1 MGFSPFFF
9 GELKMLNRGLDK
21 LELLRIVDAVANEKS
36 IDKEIVIGSMESA
49 IEKAALTKFGHN
61 NNIFVKIDRETGN
74 ISIQKVLE
82 VVEKVEDPSRE
93 ISLNDA
99 NKLNEKSD
107 VHKIGDKIYEDLPQ
121 IDFGRIAAQS
131 AKQVINLK
139 VREAEK
145 NRQFEEFI
153 DKQGLILSG
162 IIKRLEYGNVIVD
175 LGRAEGVIKKD
186 ELIPREI
193 LKTGDR
199 VKAYCYEVK
208 KELKG
213 HQIFLSRAHP
223 QFLAKLFF
231 QEVPEIY
238 EGVIEIKS
246 VARDPGSR
254 AKICVYSK
262 DTSIDP
268 VGACVGMRGSRVQ
281 TIVNELHG
289 EKIDIIKWTE
299 DLPTLISESL
309 SPAEIQKV
317 LIDQTNKKIDVI
329 LSEENLSKAIGRR
342 GQNVR
347 LASKLTNFEIDI
359 LTDKEDSE
367 RRQADFKEKTETL
380 IKNLEV
386 DETLGQLLVSEGFQ
400 SIEEISQANPDDIA
414 KIEAID
420 EDTAKELI
428 ERSKESLIKVKEEV
442 GKKLKELGVEDQ
454 LINLKGMTQG
464 MLVILG
470 QKNIKKLNDFADLS
484 TDELV
489 GGYDEIKGKKVR
501 LQGYLEEFSLSREEA
516 DELIMSA
523 RNIVYKK

>member
-1 MGFSPFFF
+1 
-9 GELKMLNRGLDK
+9 MLNRGLDK
-21 LELLRIVDAVANEKS
+21 LELLRIVEAVANEKS
-36 IDKEIVIGSMESA
+36 IDKELVIESMEGA
-49 IEKAALTKFGHN
+49 IQKAALTKFGN
-61 NNIFVKIDRETGN
+61 DNNILVTIDRETGE
-74 ISIQKVLE
+74 IKIQKVLD
-82 VVEKVEDPSRE
+82 VVELVEDFNKE
-93 ISLNDA
+93 INLKEA
-99 NKLNEKSD
+99 KSID
-107 VHKIGDKIYEDLPQ
+107 KKNIDLKIGDKIYEELPQ
-121 IDFGRIAAQS
+121 VDFGRIAAQS
-131 AKQVINLK
+131 AKQVISQRVK
-139 VREAEK
+139 EAEK
-145 NRQFEEFI
+145 DRQYEDFI
-153 DKQGLILSG
+153 DKQGQILSG
-162 IIKRLEYGNVIVD
+162 IIKRLEYGNVIID

-199 VKAYCYEVK
+199 IKAYCYEVK

-238 EGVIEIKS
+238 EGIIEIKS

-254 AKICVYSK
+254 AKICVASK
-262 DTSIDP
+262 DSSIDP

-281 TIVNELHG
+281 TIVNELYG

-317 LIDQTNKKIDVI
+317 LIDQENKRIDVI
-329 LSEENLSKAIGRR
+329 LTEENLSKAIGRR

-367 RRQADFKEKTETL
+367 RRQAEFKDRTESL
-380 IKNLEV
+380 IKGLEV

-400 SIEEISQANPDDIA
+400 GVEEISQAKIEDIA
-414 KIEAID
+414 KIEGID

-428 ERSKESLIKVKEEV
+428 DRSKESLIKEKEEV
-442 GKKLKELGVEDQ
+442 SKKLKELGMEDA
-454 LINLKGMTQG
+454 LTGLKGITQG
-464 MLVILG
+464 MLVLLG
-470 QKNIKKLNDFADLS
+470 SRNIKTLNDFADLS
-484 TDELV
+484 SDELI
-489 GGYDEIKGKKVR
+489 GGFDEIKGKKIR
-501 LQGYLEEFSLSREEA
+501 IDGYLEEFALSREEA
-516 DELIMSA
+516 DQLIMSA
-523 RNIVYKK
+523 REIIYK

>member
-9 GELKMLNRGLDK
+9 RSNKMLNRGLDK

-36 IDKEIVIGSMESA
+36 IDKELVIDSMESA
-49 IEKAALTKFGHN
+49 IQKAALTKFGTD
-61 NNIFVKIDRETGN
+61 NNIEVIIDRENGD
-74 ISIQKVLE
+74 IKIQKVLE
-82 VVEKVEDPSRE
+82 IVEKVEDTARE
-93 ISLNDA
+93 ISLIEAKKIDKGND
-99 NKLNEKSD
+99 L
-107 VHKIGDKIYEDLPQ
+107 KIGDKIFEELPQ

-131 AKQVINLK
+131 AKQVISTR

-145 NRQFEEFI
+145 NRQYEDFI
-153 DKQGLILSG
+153 EKQGEILSG
-162 IIKRLEYGNVIVD
+162 IIKRLEYGNVIID

-238 EGVIEIKS
+238 EGIIEIKS

-254 AKICVYSK
+254 AKICVNSK

-317 LIDQTNKKIDVI
+317 LIDQDNKRIDII
-329 LSEENLSKAIGRR
+329 LTEENLSKAIGRR

-347 LASKLTNFEIDI
+347 LASKLTNYEIDI
-359 LTDKEDSE
+359 LTDKEDSD
-367 RRQADFKEKTETL
+367 RRQVEFKDRTETL

-386 DETLGQLLVSEGFQ
+386 DETLGQLLVSEGFPSIDDLAQ
-400 SIEEISQANPDDIA
+400 SSAEDIS
-414 KIEAID
+414 KIDAID
-420 EDTAKELI
+420 EETAKELI
-428 ERSKESLIKVKEEV
+428 NRSKETLVKQKEAVAE
-442 GKKLKELGVEDQ
+442 KLKELGVEES
-454 LINLKGMTQG
+454 LISLKGMTQG

-470 QKNIKKLNDFADLS
+470 QKNIRKLSDFADLS
-484 TDELV
+484 SDELI
-489 GGYDEIKGKKVR
+489 GGFDEIKGKKIR
-501 LQGYLEEFSLSREEA
+501 IQGYLEEFSLSRKEA
-516 DELIMSA
+516 DELIMAA
-523 RNIVYKK
+523 RGIAYK

>member
-1 MGFSPFFF
+1 
-9 GELKMLNRGLDK
+9 MLNRGLDK
-21 LELLRIVDAVANEKS
+21 LELLRIVEAVANEKS
-36 IDKEIVIGSMESA
+36 IDKEIVMESMEMA
-49 IEKAALTKFGHN
+49 IQKAALTKFGN
-61 NNIFVKIDRETGN
+61 DNDIEVTIDREDGQ
-74 ISIQKVLE
+74 IKIKKVIT
-82 VVEKVEDPSRE
+82 VVEIVEDPNKE
-93 ISLNDA
+93 ISTKDLKGKD
-99 NKLNEKSD
+99 KDL
-107 VHKIGDKIYEDLPQ
+107 KIGDKIFEELPQ
-121 IDFGRIAAQS
+121 VDFGRIAAQG
-131 AKQVINLK
+131 AKQVISLRVK
-139 VREAEK
+139 EAEK
-145 NRQFEEFI
+145 NRQYEDFV
-153 DKQGLILSG
+153 DKQGQILSG
-162 IIKRLEYGNVIVD
+162 IIKRLEYGNVIID

-193 LKTGDR
+193 LKNGDR

-208 KELKG
+208 KEIKG

-238 EGVIEIKS
+238 EGIIEIKA

-254 AKICVYSK
+254 AKICVSSQ
-262 DTSIDP
+262 DGSIDP

-317 LIDQTNKKIDVI
+317 LIDQDNKRIDVI

-367 RRQADFKEKTETL
+367 RRQADFKERTETL

-400 SIEEISQANPDDIA
+400 GIEEISQAQPDDIA
-414 KIEAID
+414 KIEGID
-420 EDTAKELI
+420 EGTAEELI
-428 ERSKESLIKVKEEV
+428 NRSKENLVKEKEQV
-442 GKKLKELGVEDQ
+442 SKKLIELGVEEQ
-454 LINLKGMTQG
+454 LLKLKGLTQG
-464 MLVILG
+464 MLVLLG
-470 QKNIKKLNDFADLS
+470 QRNIKKLSDFADLS
-484 TDELV
+484 SDELI
-489 GGYDEIKGKKVR
+489 GGFDEIKGKKIR
-501 LQGYLEEFSLSREEA
+501 IEGYLEEFSLSRDEA
-516 DELIMSA
+516 DQLIMAA
-523 RNIVYKK
+523 REIVFK

>member
-1 MGFSPFFF
+1 MGTSPFFF
-9 GELKMLNRGLDK
+9 RREEMLNRGLDK
-21 LELLRIVDAVANEKS
+21 QELLRIVDAVANEKS
-36 IDKEIVIGSMESA
+36 IDKELVIGSMESA
-49 IEKAALTKFGHN
+49 IQKAALTKFGN
-61 NNIFVKIDRETGN
+61 DNNIEVTIDRESGD
-74 ISIQKVLE
+74 IKIQKVLE
-82 VVEKVEDPSRE
+82 IVESVEDSARE
-93 ISLNDA
+93 ITLDNAKKLKPND
-99 NKLNEKSD
+99 NDKLK
-107 VHKIGDKIYEDLPQ
+107 VGDKIFEELPQ

-131 AKQVINLK
+131 AKQVISSR

-145 NRQFEEFI
+145 NRQYEDFI
-153 DKQGLILSG
+153 DKQGQILSG

-175 LGRAEGVIKKD
+175 LGKAEGVIKKD

-223 QFLAKLFF
+223 QFLSRLFF

-238 EGVIEIKS
+238 EGTIEIKS

-254 AKICVYSK
+254 AKICVYSQ
-262 DTSIDP
+262 DSSIDP

-317 LIDQTNKKIDVI
+317 LIDQENKRIDVI
-329 LSEENLSKAIGRR
+329 LTEENLSKAIGRR

-347 LASKLTNFEIDI
+347 LASKLTNYEIDI

-367 RRQADFKEKTETL
+367 RRQAEFKDRTENL

-400 SIEEISQANPDDIA
+400 GIEDIA
-414 KIEAID
+414 QSTPENISKIDAID

-428 ERSKESLIKVKEEV
+428 ERSKETLVKEKEAV
-442 GKKLKELGVEDQ
+442 AEKLKELGVEET

-470 QKNIKKLNDFADLS
+470 QKNIKKLIDFADLS
-484 TDELV
+484 SDELI
-489 GGYDEIKGKKVR
+489 GGFDEVKGKKIR
-501 LQGYLEEFSLSREEA
+501 IEGFLEEFSLSRKEA
-516 DELIMSA
+516 DDLIMAA
-523 RNIVYKK
+523 REIAYK